1 MKSIKI
7 KDYMTANPLCVK
19 PEQSVIEALRKLIK
33 AGRSGA
39 PVIDNEGR
47 LIGVLSE
54 IDCLK
59 EALMGGY
66 YQAAGDRVADH
77 MTSPADSVQAN
88 DEILSTAELFLKGRR
103 RLPVLDGDKLV
114 GIISRKDLGR
124 ALIRS
129 IDHPHHG
136 NN

>member
-1 MKSIKI
+1 MRSMKIR
-7 KDYMTANPLCVK
+7 DYMTSNPLCFK
-19 PEQSVIEALRKLIK
+19 PEQSVIEALRLLVK
-33 AGRSGA
+33 AGRSGG
-39 PVIDNEGR
+39 PVVDNEGR

-66 YQAAGDRVADH
+66 YQEAGDRVSDH

-88 DEILSTAELFLKGRR
+88 DEILSTADLFLKGRR

-114 GIISRKDLGR
+114 GIITRKDLGR

-136 NN
+136 DN